1 LNTVAAN
8 KPPLS
13 RITKGY
19 LTCLF
24 ATFMWASTAIF
35 IRYLTENYQLP
46 AMVLAFW
53 RDLFVAVAIGIVFL
67 LFRRNF
73 FHVEKKHIL
82 FIFIYGFILAI
93 FNALWTLSVSLNG
106 AAVSTVLAYS
116 SAAYTAIL
124 GWRLFGES
132 LSPTKTQPNKP
143 METASSL
150 VGCVFVSGA
159 YDASVWQLNPLG
171 IITGILSGLFFA
183 AYSLMGKASANR
195 NISSWS
201 ALFYTFVI
209 ATGFLFAYNQ
219 IAGLSPALK
228 PTTNLFW
235 LGNAITGWLVLFTLA
250 VIPSVGG
257 YGFYTLS
264 LTYLPVSIANLIAL
278 LEPGLTATLA
288 YFILGE
294 VLTLPQL
301 IGSVLV
307 IAGVV
312 ILRLRETDYNVNP

>member
-1 LNTVAAN
+1 MNTVSSQ

-13 RITKGY
+13 RVTKGY
-19 LTCLF
+19 LSCLF

-53 RDLFVAVAIGIVFL
+53 RDLFVASAIGLTFL

-73 FHVEKKHIL
+73 FHVDKKHIL
-82 FIFIYGFILAI
+82 FIFLYGFVLAL
-93 FNALWTLSVSLNG
+93 FNSLWTLSVALNG

-132 LSPTKTQPNKP
+132 LSPTKLIAVT
-143 METASSL
+143 MGL
-150 VGCVFVSGA
+150 LGCVFVSGA

-195 NISSWS
+195 KISSWS
-201 ALFYTFVI
+201 ALFYTFVL
-209 ATGFLFAYNQ
+209 ATGFLLAYNL
-219 IAGLSPALK
+219 IAGLFPALK
-228 PTTNLFW
+228 PTANLLW

-250 VIPSVGG
+250 VIPSIGG

-278 LEPGLTATLA
+278 LEPGLTAILA

-294 VLTLPQL
+294 ILTPMQL
-301 IGSVLV
+301 FGSTLV